1 MKNKYSIFTF
11 ISFLIFFQF
20 QAFCQESSAK
30 LSIAPEFGFVNGK
43 IVEDVWNIKAST
55 SGNTITYT
63 PTTKMS
69 RLDWQM
75 ENSFYFGFNSD
86 LVINDK
92 LNFWLS
98 FKNAISRDCG
108 VMEDYD
114 WLNPVTSAWK
124 DDPADELTNYSIH
137 INHLENMIQTTLC
150 AGWTFYLNQSKSISL
165 TPRFGF
171 EFEDIS
177 FCGNDGWGTYKS
189 NNWQKTSFEDKVI
202 SYSQWFIAPVLALN
216 ADFNIGRYF
225 ETTLDLS
232 VIWIKNLDCI
242 DRHYIRSLLFN
253 DRIEDVWKLG
263 AELNLFYKLNK
274 MNKIGLKGN
283 ISFMPEA
290 YGFTYSSKTDTSPD
304 ASTMGGTNRLL
315 WTYAFV
321 YVLSF

>member
-124 DDPADELTNYSIH
+124 DDPADELTNDSIH

-150 AGWTFYLNQSKSISL
+150 AGWTFYLNQSTSISL
-165 TPRFGF
+165 TPRFCF
-171 EFEDIS
+171 
-177 FCGNDGWGTYKS
+177 
-189 NNWQKTSFEDKVI
+189 
-202 SYSQWFIAPVLALN
+202 
-216 ADFNIGRYF
+216 
-225 ETTLDLS
+225 
-232 VIWIKNLDCI
+232 
-242 DRHYIRSLLFN
+242 
-253 DRIEDVWKLG
+253 
-263 AELNLFYKLNK
+263 
-274 MNKIGLKGN
+274 
-283 ISFMPEA
+283 
-290 YGFTYSSKTDTSPD
+290 
-304 ASTMGGTNRLL
+304 
-315 WTYAFV
+315 
-321 YVLSF
+321 